1 MGDSQVASD
10 YVLIMILTLTLPR
23 VSEINVI
30 IITSDETAVL
40 RS

>member
-10 YVLIMILTLTLPR
+10 YVLIMILTLTLLR